1 MFSVCKK
8 KVLIGMSRP
17 ITPTQGWLSINQAA
31 DYIGMSRKSIDKAV
45 KLKEQNKC
53 NATLRIKYVGNEKRI
68 SRKSLDETEKIITTL
83 K

>member
-1 MFSVCKK
+1 MK

-17 ITPTQGWLSINQAA
+17 ISPTQGWLSMAQAA

-45 KLKEQNKC
+45 RLKEQNKC

-68 SRKSLDETEKIITTL
+68 SRKSLDETEKIYTSL

>member
-1 MFSVCKK
+1 MRKK
-8 KVLIGMSRP
+8 LTGMNKP
-17 ITPTQGWLSINQAA
+17 ITQTQGWLSINQAA

-53 NATLRIKYVGNEKRI
+53 NATLRLKYVGNQKRI

>member
-1 MFSVCKK
+1 MNK
-8 KVLIGMSRP
+8 P
-17 ITPTQGWLSINQAA
+17 ITQTQGWLSINQAA

-53 NATLRIKYVGNEKRI
+53 NATLRLKYVGNQKRI

>member
-1 MFSVCKK
+1 MRKT
-8 KVLIGMSRP
+8 LTGMNKP
-17 ITPTQGWLSINQAA
+17 ITQTQGWLSINQAA

-53 NATLRIKYVGNEKRI
+53 NATLRLKYVGNQKRI